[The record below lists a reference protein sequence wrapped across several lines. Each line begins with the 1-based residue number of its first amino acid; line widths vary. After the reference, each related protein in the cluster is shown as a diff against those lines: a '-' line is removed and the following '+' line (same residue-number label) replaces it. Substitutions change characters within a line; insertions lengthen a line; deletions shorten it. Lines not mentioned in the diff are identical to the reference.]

1 MRADIIL
8 AGRQDDMADYEKL
21 GTDIGKLVQEKQ
33 QAYGDTIS
41 KTGAIMRILY
51 PAGVS
56 VEKLGD
62 MLLVV
67 RVLDKLCRLA
77 DGEKTAFGESPW
89 RDIAGY
95 GLLGL
100 VGLAK
105 DTKGEKQYEL
115 QRVPACSCTDNEK
128 RPSF

>member
-1 MRADIIL
+1 
-8 AGRQDDMADYEKL
+8 MADYEKL

-33 QAYGDTIS
+33 QAYGDAIS

-51 PAGVS
+51 PQGVPL
-56 VEKLGD
+56 EKLDD

-77 DGEKTAFGESPW
+77 DGKKEAFRENPW

-95 GLLGL
+95 GLLGAAQ
-100 VGLAK
+100 GM
-105 DTKGEKQYEL
+105 KGE
-115 QRVPACSCTDNEK
+115 A
-128 RPSF
+128 